1 MEYKTKDYQ
10 RRAYDAYLE
19 RNKNNEEFLEKRRQ
33 SAKKYYEA
41 NKNKILGRMKAKREA
56 KKNLNPSG

>member
-1 MEYKTKDYQ
+1 MDYKTKDYQ

-19 RNKNNEEFLEKRRQ
+19 RNKNNEEFLEKRRI

-41 NKNKILGRMKAKREA
+41 NKQKILARMRAKREA
-56 KKNLNPSG
+56 KKNINPSG